1 MIEEAMNQVRL
12 AEQAA
17 DETVKAAKNK
27 ADALKKENAEKIK
40 QLVASEAEKDA
51 ANRAELLK
59 KRKKTARFN
68 LQRLQKQRFK
78 RQKTCRRRQKVRS
91 RKQSKQFWQNYFRK
105 GGK

>member
-40 QLVASEAEKDA
+40 QLVTSEAEKDA

-59 KRKKTARFN
+59 KAEEDGKVQLAKAAETALQEAKDMQKAAESKKPEA
-68 LQRLQKQRFK
+68 
-78 RQKTCRRRQKVRS
+78 VRTVLAEL
-91 RKQSKQFWQNYFRK
+91 F
-105 GGK
+105 

>member
-17 DETVKAAKNK
+17 DETVK

-59 KRKKTARFN
+59 KAEEDGKVQLAKAAETALQEAKDMQKAAESKKPEAV
-68 LQRLQKQRFK
+68 
-78 RQKTCRRRQKVRS
+78 KTVLAEL
-91 RKQSKQFWQNYFRK
+91 F
-105 GGK
+105 

>member
-59 KRKKTARFN
+59 KAEEDGKVQLAKAAETALQEAKDMQKAAESKKPEAV
-68 LQRLQKQRFK
+68 K
-78 RQKTCRRRQKVRS
+78 KVLAEL
-91 RKQSKQFWQNYFRK
+91 F
-105 GGK
+105 

>member
-27 ADALKKENAEKIK
+27 ADARKKENAEKIK

-59 KRKKTARFN
+59 KAEEDGKVQLAKAAETALQEAKDTQKAAESKKPEAV
-68 LQRLQKQRFK
+68 
-78 RQKTCRRRQKVRS
+78 KTVVAEV
-91 RKQSKQFWQNYFRK
+91 F
-105 GGK
+105 

>member
-1 MIEEAMNQVRL
+1 MIDEALNQVRL

-59 KRKKTARFN
+59 KAEEDGKVQLAKAAETALQEAKDMQKAAESKKPEAV
-68 LQRLQKQRFK
+68 
-78 RQKTCRRRQKVRS
+78 KTVLAEL
-91 RKQSKQFWQNYFRK
+91 F
-105 GGK
+105 